1 MFPCYYEFGEGT
13 WNHWVERPRR
23 TADGSIRQEIWS
35 GSYGLHAKG
44 NQFFKNL
51 GAPPLP
57 VVWFSRP
64 GLPAILDSSYNKHL
78 ILYTLNNLS
87 HFWYSDSLLACV
99 VLFYRFILNVPML
112 LWVWRG
118 DVKPLSRASAEDRR
132 RVDPARNMIGI
143 IWATRKR

>member
-64 GLPAILDSSYNKHL
+64 GLPAILDSSYNKNFLLLDL
-78 ILYTLNNLS
+78 IYDNLDLHVSFLLISFFNYTLL
-87 HFWYSDSLLACV
+87 Y
-99 VLFYRFILNVPML
+99 
-112 LWVWRG
+112 
-118 DVKPLSRASAEDRR
+118 
-132 RVDPARNMIGI
+132 
-143 IWATRKR
+143 

>member
-1 MFPCYYEFGEGT
+1 MFPCYYEWGREK

-23 TADGSIRQEIWS
+23 AADGSIRQEIWS

-57 VVWFSRP
+57 VVWIFRP
-64 GLPAILDSSYNKHL
+64 GLPAILDSSYNKNLLNILFNSYLCFLHL
-78 ILYTLNNLS
+78 LFLFFVFCL
-87 HFWYSDSLLACV
+87 
-99 VLFYRFILNVPML
+99 VLIIILNVPML
-112 LWVWRG
+112 LWVWREK
-118 DVKPLSRASAEDRR
+118 VKPLSRAPAEGRG

>member
-1 MFPCYYEFGEGT
+1 MFPCYYECGERK

-57 VVWFSRP
+57 VVWISRP
-64 GLPAILDSSYNKHL
+64 GLPAILDSSYNKKNFH
-78 ILYTLNNLS
+78 IFNSSNIANTIIAIKRRSYFFTSLNL
-87 HFWYSDSLLACV
+87 
-99 VLFYRFILNVPML
+99 LNVPML
-112 LWVWRG
+112 LWVWREK
-118 DVKPLSRASAEDRR
+118 VKPLSRASAEDRR

>member
-1 MFPCYYEFGEGT
+1 MFPCYYECGERK

-57 VVWFSRP
+57 VVWISRP
-64 GLPAILDSSYNKHL
+64 GLPAILDSSYNKHKIQFFKL
-78 ILYTLNNLS
+78 HKLTNYLSLFESLRLLYFFCYL
-87 HFWYSDSLLACV
+87 
-99 VLFYRFILNVPML
+99 LNVPML
-112 LWVWRG
+112 LWVWREK
-118 DVKPLSRASAEDRR
+118 VKPLSRASAEDRR

>member
-1 MFPCYYEFGEGT
+1 MFPCYYESGERK

-23 TADGSIRQEIWS
+23 TAAGSIRQEIWS

-57 VVWFSRP
+57 VVWISRP
-64 GLPAILDSSYNKHL
+64 GLPAILDSSYNNKTLTYL
-78 ILYTLNNLS
+78 ILHFLIFYHSNLLCFFFVFS
-87 HFWYSDSLLACV
+87 V
-99 VLFYRFILNVPML
+99 FYLLNVPML
-112 LWVWRG
+112 LWVWREK
-118 DVKPLSRASAEDRR
+118 VKPLSRASAEDRG

>member
-1 MFPCYYEFGEGT
+1 MFPCYYEFGERK

-64 GLPAILDSSYNKHL
+64 GLPAILDSSYNNTIYL
-78 ILYTLNNLS
+78 IYLHDLFFIYYLSSISQLLYL
-87 HFWYSDSLLACV
+87 
-99 VLFYRFILNVPML
+99 
-112 LWVWRG
+112 
-118 DVKPLSRASAEDRR
+118 
-132 RVDPARNMIGI
+132 
-143 IWATRKR
+143 

>member
-1 MFPCYYEFGEGT
+1 MFPCYYECGERK

-57 VVWFSRP
+57 VVWISRP
-64 GLPAILDSSYNKHL
+64 GLPAILDSSYNKHFSL
-78 ILYTLNNLS
+78 LSFTFISYMNLS
-87 HFWYSDSLLACV
+87 ILAQDLFT
-99 VLFYRFILNVPML
+99 VLIDYLLNVPML
-112 LWVWRG
+112 LWVWREK
-118 DVKPLSRASAEDRR
+118 VKPLSRASAEDRR

>member
-1 MFPCYYEFGEGT
+1 MFPCYYECGERK

-57 VVWFSRP
+57 VVWISRP
-64 GLPAILDSSYNKHL
+64 GLPAILDSSYNTKKSQLYLHKFNTRIKAICKFFLFSFYL
-78 ILYTLNNLS
+78 IYL
-87 HFWYSDSLLACV
+87 
-99 VLFYRFILNVPML
+99 LNVPML
-112 LWVWRG
+112 LWVWREK
-118 DVKPLSRASAEDRR
+118 VKPLSRASAEDRR

>member
-1 MFPCYYEFGEGT
+1 MFPCYYECGERK

-57 VVWFSRP
+57 VVWISRP
-64 GLPAILDSSYNKHL
+64 GLPAILDSSYNKKKSHTINLL
-78 ILYTLNNLS
+78 ILNVHYLSLANIFNSLN
-87 HFWYSDSLLACV
+87 V
-99 VLFYRFILNVPML
+99 VDLLNVPML
-112 LWVWRG
+112 LWVWREK
-118 DVKPLSRASAEDRR
+118 VKPLSRASAEDRR

>member
-1 MFPCYYEFGEGT
+1 MFPCYYECGERK

-57 VVWFSRP
+57 VVWISRP
-64 GLPAILDSSYNKHL
+64 GLPAILDSSYNKKKSTKIILL
-78 ILYTLNNLS
+78 IYLYLALSYHHIYRVQATINL
-87 HFWYSDSLLACV
+87 
-99 VLFYRFILNVPML
+99 LNVPML
-112 LWVWRG
+112 LWVWREK
-118 DVKPLSRASAEDRR
+118 VKPLSRASAEDRR